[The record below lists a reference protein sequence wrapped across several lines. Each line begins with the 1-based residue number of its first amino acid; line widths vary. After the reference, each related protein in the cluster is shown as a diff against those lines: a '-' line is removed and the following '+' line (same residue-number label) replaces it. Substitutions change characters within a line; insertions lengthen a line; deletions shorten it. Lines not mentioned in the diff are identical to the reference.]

1 MGIVGVNVKVLL
13 VKFRKVPFE
22 VEQET
27 EINLAAFEALTV
39 TVCLDLLTTFTL
51 WITGLGRGAFGEIFR
66 IREPPVAFF
75 ALTKTPWLV
84 ATIVVVPTAT
94 PFSVS
99 TALKFLATKAAVEE
113 RFFVIPLVTS
123 KASSEKGA
131 DFGWAISNVVEESEP
146 QPPVI
151 KLPAVLITVF
161 SNGDEF
167 CAKVT

>member
-1 MGIVGVNVKVLL
+1 
-13 VKFRKVPFE
+13 
-22 VEQET
+22 
-27 EINLAAFEALTV
+27 
-39 TVCLDLLTTFTL
+39 
-51 WITGLGRGAFGEIFR
+51 
-66 IREPPVAFF
+66 
-75 ALTKTPWLV
+75 
-84 ATIVVVPTAT
+84 VVVPTAT

-123 KASSEKGA
+123 KASSENGA
-131 DFGWAISNVVEESEP
+131 DFGWASSNVVEEFEP